1 MMGDDEG
8 PFGLVYEPGAIIFR
22 QDDLGDTMYVI
33 QSGAAE
39 YSYRQGAKALELR
52 AAISLGRLWLGQGKT
67 FEARDM
73 LAEVHGW
80 FAEGFDTADLKDAK
94 ALLEALS
101 AVDVSCSGQQEKS
114 VVSR

>member
-80 FAEGFDTADLKDAK
+80 WFTEGFDTADLKDAK

-101 AVDVSCSGQQEKS
+101 AVDVSCSG
-114 VVSR
+114 R